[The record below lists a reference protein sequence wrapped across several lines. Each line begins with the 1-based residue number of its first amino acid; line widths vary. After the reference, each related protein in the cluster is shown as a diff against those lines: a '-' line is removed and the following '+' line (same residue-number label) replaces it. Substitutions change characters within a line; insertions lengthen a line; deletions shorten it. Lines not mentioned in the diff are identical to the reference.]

1 MLVETFEQQVEQHPE
16 ACDEA
21 ARLIDELGLSGQQ
34 TLMHPD
40 KQETARCPYRQWSA
54 LEAEVYSL
62 LCPSTDSVGDYDA
75 DAIPLRVLQVL
86 AHAKSLDLYTEFKVI
101 HAANPAIKDPVLLGI
116 PTNGNTW
123 DRSKW
128 HLLARWGAELDE
140 FPVLMEKAAKVK
152 AAQLRDSCAK
162 VRAELDAVVARIN
175 ASCGNETSLLGKQTP
190 VFYANGW

>member
-21 ARLIDELGLSGQQ
+21 ARLIEELGLSGQQ
-34 TLMHPD
+34 TLMHPE
-40 KQETARCPYRQWSA
+40 KQDTTRCPYRQWSE

-62 LCPSTDSVGDYDA
+62 LCPSTDAVGDYDA
-75 DAIPLRVLQVL
+75 DAIPLRALQVL
-86 AHAKSLDLYTEFKVI
+86 AHAKSLDIYTDFKVI

-140 FPVLMEKAAKVK
+140 FPVLMEKAAKIK
-152 AAQLRDSCAK
+152 AAKLRDACAK
-162 VRAELDAVVARIN
+162 VRAELSQVEARIS
-175 ASCGNETSLLGKQTP
+175 ASSDSLTNLLGKQAP